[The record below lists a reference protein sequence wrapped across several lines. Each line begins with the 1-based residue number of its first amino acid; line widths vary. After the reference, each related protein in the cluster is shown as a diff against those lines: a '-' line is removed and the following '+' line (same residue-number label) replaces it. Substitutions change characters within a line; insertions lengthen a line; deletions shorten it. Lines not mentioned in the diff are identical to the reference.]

1 MTSRYWSILFQI
13 NVNVKVCECTKH
25 LLQARR
31 ASHMYYEYKHKNA
44 SHLVQ
49 RGLESP
55 PYACSSDHLTWNS
68 SVFSFNQCLV
78 PADDQLGYEV
88 SMKQGKNH
96 LTKSWTRR
104 AVVINVTRFGKKIAL
119 WQIFKVFAV
128 LYNLFCIWKKI

>member
-1 MTSRYWSILFQI
+1 
-13 NVNVKVCECTKH
+13 
-25 LLQARR
+25 
-31 ASHMYYEYKHKNA
+31 MYYEYKHKNA

-104 AVVINVTRFGKKIAL
+104 AVVINVPRFGKKL
-119 WQIFKVFAV
+119 HFGKF
-128 LYNLFCIWKKI
+128 LKSLPFCITYFAFGKKFETTLANFYAIGRIVLIANARMLNKI